1 MQPLEA
7 SELKAFLFA
16 LYQLDAPLPDAV
28 QGEVN
33 KINIPADIDKLY
45 DIAMSYPPLATYY
58 EQVHESLN
66 ANTKIRS
73 RGPLPAKINHAAEQ
87 QSTEIN
93 NIIVAIDEQLED
105 EKLTEI
111 SQPIFKA
118 ADSVSQ
124 AKDIWAII
132 IRSLQKPM
140 P

>member
-28 QGEVN
+28 QAQVN
-33 KINIPADIDKLY
+33 NINIPADIDKLY
-45 DIAMSYPPLATYY
+45 NIAMSYPPLKTSY
-58 EQVHESLN
+58 EQVHQSLD
-66 ANTKIRS
+66 ANSKIRS
-73 RGPLPAKINHAAEQ
+73 KGPLGAKINHAAEQ

-93 NIIVAIDEQLED
+93 NILVAIDEQVED

-111 SQPIFKA
+111 SQPIFNA
-118 ADSVSQ
+118 ADSVS
-124 AKDIWAII
+124 KSKEIWTKI

>member
-7 SELKAFLFA
+7 SELKAFLLA
-16 LYQLDAPLPDAV
+16 LYKLDAPLPDDV
-28 QGEVN
+28 QAQIN
-33 KINIPADIDKLY
+33 NINIPADIDKLY
-45 DIAMSYPPLATYY
+45 NIAMSYPPLKTSY
-58 EQVHESLN
+58 EQIHESLD
-66 ANTKIRS
+66 ANSKIRS
-73 RGPLPAKINHAAEQ
+73 KGPLPAKINHAAEQ

-93 NIIVAIDEQLED
+93 NIVVAIDEQIED

-132 IRSLQKPM
+132 IRSLQMPM

>member
-16 LYQLDAPLPDAV
+16 LYKLDAPLPDVVKA
-28 QGEVN
+28 QVN
-33 KINIPADIDKLY
+33 NINIPADIDKLY
-45 DIAMSYPPLATYY
+45 NIAMSYPTLATYY
-58 EQVHESLN
+58 QQVHESLD
-66 ANTKIRS
+66 ANSKTRS
-73 RGPLPAKINHAAEQ
+73 KGPLPAKIDHGAEQ

-93 NIIVAIDEQLED
+93 NILVVIDEQLEN

-118 ADSVSQ
+118 ADSVSK
-124 AKDIWAII
+124 AKEVWTNI
-132 IRSLQKPM
+132 IRSLPKPM

>member
-28 QGEVN
+28 QAQVN
-33 KINIPADIDKLY
+33 NINIPADIDKLY
-45 DIAMSYPPLATYY
+45 NIAMSYPPLKTSY
-58 EQVHESLN
+58 EQVHQSLD
-66 ANTKIRS
+66 ANSKIRS
-73 RGPLPAKINHAAEQ
+73 KGPLGAKINHAAEQ

-93 NIIVAIDEQLED
+93 NILVAIDEQVED

-111 SQPIFKA
+111 SQPIIKA

-124 AKDIWAII
+124 SKEIWTII
-132 IRSLQKPM
+132 IRSLQMPM